1 MNHIRFYIFG
11 IPDGFD
17 IYQEKPDA
25 EIKNYYQCFYDES
38 IKETTRLAIHR
49 KADGD
54 VSYTFLKYHLY
65 SCGNRANAF
74 LGLSV
79 VFHHAYYADVSS
91 LYNLLEHAYHNL
103 LQREVLLTATANGM
117 SAKFVPQRF
126 EEVSPEIKRIES
138 FIIGTL
144 NTVDYA
150 AEIHPIDNSF
160 RTGKQNAILKIPFQV
175 YGDDAKEKEANS
187 MIAGKLK
194 EYAWLSLSPEYIRKE
209 KPLASAGKASA
220 APMEWDEELDPMT
233 KAQYIRNF
241 EIYQG
246 EVLAAFEKLVNRT
259 DENLTA
265 NAKHL
270 DGIVKNILLTLQEY
284 RRKQNELQDLLEKY
298 SGLAEKLDTLMEKL
312 YEKPQGKRSQEYI
325 TTDHPNE
332 QEEEPD
338 REQKGGKW
346 KRYLIGAGAIIAAA
360 FIGISFLYPY
370 LHPDNGKDTDPVGRN
385 DSTVVENGN
394 KENPAK
400 VKKPAITTVPIET
413 LVESFNTALQ
423 ENRFEDAAKYYQQVV
438 KQDSTGPHPRN
449 FDRAMDEKFKNL
461 IDAKQ
466 FETANELLCQCLENK
481 DLYKYPDE
489 KYRNNLISTFKTYI
503 QNHKSKPDEK
513 EELIAQIESA
523 KDGNYAYK
531 GIDKD
536 LKNIRSLAIPEETIQ
551 KEYKLAVFIEDSK
564 KASSTHTSS
573 DTIEICINKQYKIKN
588 LNWVEGASFVRPK
601 CISNK
606 KCYPNPKKEKHTV
619 QVKFTQK
626 EDIGK
631 TFKIPYKKG
640 DKTLFE
646 ITIKVVQ
653 SQSERKPG
661 RIQ

>member
-74 LGLSV
+74 LGLSA

-144 NTVDYA
+144 NTADYA

-265 NAKHL
+265 HAKHL
-270 DGIVKNILLTLQEY
+270 DGIVKNILLTLHEY
-284 RRKQNELQDLLEKY
+284 GRKQNELQDLLEKY

-312 YEKPQGKRSQEYI
+312 YEKPQGQRLQENI
-325 TTDHPNE
+325 TTGHPNE

-370 LHPDNGKDTDPVGRN
+370 LHPDNGKDTAPAGHN
-385 DSTVVENGN
+385 DSTVVENGS
-394 KENPAK
+394 KEDSAK
-400 VKKPAITTVPIET
+400 TQRPAIPTVPIET
-413 LVESFNTALQ
+413 LVENFNQALQ
-423 ENRFEDAAKYYQQVV
+423 ANRFKDAAKYYQQVV
-438 KQDSTGPHPRN
+438 KQDSTGPHPLN
-449 FDRAMDEKFKNL
+449 FDRAMDEKFENL

-481 DLYKYPDE
+481 DLYKYLDE
-489 KYRNNLISTFKTYI
+489 KHRNDLINAFKTYI
-503 QNHKSKPDEK
+503 KHHKSKPDEK

-523 KDGNYAYK
+523 KEGNYAYE
-531 GIDKD
+531 GIDED
-536 LKNIRSLAIPEETIQ
+536 LTAIKNPPTPEKPIQ
-551 KEYKLAVFIEDSK
+551 KEYQLAVFIEGSE
-564 KASSTHTSS
+564 KASSTHKSS
-573 DTIEICINKQYKIKN
+573 DTIKVNINKQYKIKN
-588 LNWVEGASFVRPK
+588 LNWVEGASFVRPES
-601 CISNK
+601 ISDK
-606 KCYPNPKKEKHTV
+606 KCYPPKKEKGHSV
-619 QVKFTQK
+619 QVKFTK

-631 TFKIPYKKG
+631 TFKIPYKRGK
-640 DKTLFE
+640 DTLFE
-646 ITIKVVQ
+646 ITIKVI
-653 SQSERKPG
+653 QSERIPG
-661 RIQ
+661 HV